1 MFEFPNLEKNL
12 TVSRLLFI
20 PFLATLIICSNGLVN
35 ASLEEKIILI
45 RVDEIGMITDGMD
58 TISTDE
64 LSNYISTSLLKSFTG
79 TGKMYESIK
88 VERIHGGP
96 LLEVMDLILR
106 EIFAGQKKALADLCL
121 HKYKTGFDQLS
132 EKQQEKVRKQ
142 FPVLFQSV
150 I

>member
-1 MFEFPNLEKNL
+1 ML
-12 TVSRLLFI
+12 SAIASLLFTSLN
-20 PFLATLIICSNGLVN
+20 PLN
-35 ASLEEKIILI
+35 AGKEEKIILI

-64 LSNYISTSLLKSFTG
+64 LSTYISTRLFKSFTG

-88 VERIHGGP
+88 VERINGGP
-96 LLEVMDLILR
+96 LLDVMDLILK
-106 EIFAGQKKALADLCL
+106 EVYAGQKKALADLCL
-121 HKYKTGFDQLS
+121 HKYKQGFDSLS
-132 EKQQEKVRKQ
+132 AKQQEKVRKQ